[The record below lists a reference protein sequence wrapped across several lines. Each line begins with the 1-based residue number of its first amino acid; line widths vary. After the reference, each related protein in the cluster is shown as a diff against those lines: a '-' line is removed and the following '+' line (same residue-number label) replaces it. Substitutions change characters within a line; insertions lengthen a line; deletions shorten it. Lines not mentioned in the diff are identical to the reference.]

1 MKIDATLQEKG
12 IHTKAKN
19 KIYQKMWHP
28 WLPRKVSYVMAY
40 NGRRTPNWGMAH
52 KNKVKAH

>member
-1 MKIDATLQEKG
+1 MQPFKRKEYTQKE
-12 IHTKAKN
+12 KAKYI
-19 KIYQKMWHP
+19 KKCGI
-28 WLPRKVSYVMAY
+28 PRKVSYVMAY